1 MWNQADVNITDNAG
15 ETPLLLAV
23 KSGNFS
29 KRNKSRKNVDSFK
42 FLFFIGRNDMAKF
55 LIGWGANVN
64 LGDKDGSTPLH
75 LAAEKGY
82 S

>member
-1 MWNQADVNITDNAG
+1 MLILSN
-15 ETPLLLAV
+15 
-23 KSGNFS
+23 SY
-29 KRNKSRKNVDSFK
+29 
-42 FLFFIGRNDMAKF
+42 FFIGRNDMAKF